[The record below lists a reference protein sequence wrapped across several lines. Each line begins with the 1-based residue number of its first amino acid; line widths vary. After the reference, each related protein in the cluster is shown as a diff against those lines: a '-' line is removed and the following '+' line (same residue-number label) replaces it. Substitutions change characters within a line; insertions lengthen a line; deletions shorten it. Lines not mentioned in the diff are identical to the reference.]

1 MKEAI
6 TYDYII
12 IGTGPAGSVLA
23 NNLALDGSKIALIDR
38 ASNNKFVK
46 DKNSYIF
53 SPYINNCPSFY
64 TPQYSDQLG
73 GNSTL
78 WNNKIFLMS
87 EDEFNKFNWGFSYD
101 ELKKY
106 SKDLS
111 SKLNIKHN
119 LINTVEQTAKLKLS
133 LSKREKKL

>member
-1 MKEAI
+1 
-6 TYDYII
+6 
-12 IGTGPAGSVLA
+12 
-23 NNLALDGSKIALIDR
+23 
-38 ASNNKFVK
+38 
-46 DKNSYIF
+46 
-53 SPYINNCPSFY
+53 
-64 TPQYSDQLG
+64 
-73 GNSTL
+73 
-78 WNNKIFLMS
+78 MS

-133 LSKREKKL
+133 L